1 MAYGLIGTG
10 RGMASSAKAGFSKAA
25 GLEQSRD
32 MMQTQL
38 EQAASAQKKSM
49 IGTTAG
55 LGAQYGMSQMGGQA
69 IAGALGA
76 GGTMAGASGLAGAG
90 IAGGAGAGGLSAATA
105 GAAAGPWRAL
115 IGAGIGLLLG
125 EMF

>member
-1 MAYGLIGTG
+1 MAG
-10 RGMASSAKAGFSKAA
+10 SAKAGFSKAA
-25 GLEQSRD
+25 GLEQSRE

-69 IAGALGA
+69 IAGALGT
-76 GGTMAGASGLAGAG
+76 GGTMAGATGLAGAG
-90 IAGGAGAGGLSAATA
+90 AAATGSTLATA
-105 GAAAGPWRAL
+105 GAAAGPWGAL
-115 IGAGIGLLLG
+115 IGAGIGLLIG

>member
-25 GLEQSRD
+25 GLEQSRE

-69 IAGALGA
+69 IAGALGT
-76 GGTMAGASGLAGAG
+76 GGTMAGATGLAGAG
-90 IAGGAGAGGLSAATA
+90 AAATGSSLATA
-105 GAAAGPWRAL
+105 GAAAGPWGAL
-115 IGAGIGLLLG
+115 IGAGIGLLIG
-125 EMF
+125 ELF

>member
-25 GLEQSRD
+25 GLEQSRE

-69 IAGALGA
+69 IAGALGT
-76 GGTMAGASGLAGAG
+76 GGTIAGATGLAGAG
-90 IAGGAGAGGLSAATA
+90 AAATGSTLATA
-105 GAAAGPWRAL
+105 GAAAGPWGAL
-115 IGAGIGLLLG
+115 IGAGIGLLIG

>member
-25 GLEQSRD
+25 GLEQSRE

-69 IAGALGA
+69 IAGALGT
-76 GGTMAGASGLAGAG
+76 GGTMAGATGLAGAG
-90 IAGGAGAGGLSAATA
+90 AAATGSTLATA
-105 GAAAGPWRAL
+105 GAAAGPWGAL
-115 IGAGIGLLLG
+115 IGAGIGLLIG

>member
-25 GLEQSRD
+25 GLEQSRE

-69 IAGALGA
+69 IAGALGT
-76 GGTMAGASGLAGAG
+76 GGTMAGATGLAGAG
-90 IAGGAGAGGLSAATA
+90 AAATGSSLATA
-105 GAAAGPWRAL
+105 GAAAGPWGAL
-115 IGAGIGLLLG
+115 IGAGIGLLIG

>member
-1 MAYGLIGTG
+1 
-10 RGMASSAKAGFSKAA
+10 MASSAKAGFSKAA
-25 GLEQSRD
+25 GLEQSRE

-55 LGAQYGMSQMGGQA
+55 LGAQYGMSQMGG
-69 IAGALGA
+69 AGAAATGSTL
-76 GGTMAGASGLAGAG
+76 
-90 IAGGAGAGGLSAATA
+90 ATA
-105 GAAAGPWRAL
+105 GAAAGPWGAL
-115 IGAGIGLLLG
+115 IGAGIGLLIG

>member
-25 GLEQSRD
+25 GLEQSRE

-69 IAGALGA
+69 IAGALGT
-76 GGTMAGASGLAGAG
+76 GGTMAGATGLAGAG
-90 IAGGAGAGGLSAATA
+90 AAATGSTLATA
-105 GAAAGPWRAL
+105 GAAAGPWGAL
-115 IGAGIGLLLG
+115 IGAGIGLLIG
-125 EMF
+125 ELF

>member
-25 GLEQSRD
+25 GLEQSRE
-32 MMQTQL
+32 MMQTRL

-76 GGTMAGASGLAGAG
+76 GGTMAGATGLAGAG
-90 IAGGAGAGGLSAATA
+90 AAATGSTLATA
-105 GAAAGPWRAL
+105 GAAAGPWGAL
-115 IGAGIGLLLG
+115 IGAGIGLLIG
-125 EMF
+125 ELF

>member
-1 MAYGLIGTG
+1 
-10 RGMASSAKAGFSKAA
+10 MASSAKAGFSKAA
-25 GLEQSRD
+25 GLEQSRE

-69 IAGALGA
+69 IAGALGT
-76 GGTMAGASGLAGAG
+76 GGTMAGATGLAGAG
-90 IAGGAGAGGLSAATA
+90 AAATGSSLATA
-105 GAAAGPWRAL
+105 GAAAGPWGAL
-115 IGAGIGLLLG
+115 IGAGIGLLIG

>member
-10 RGMASSAKAGFSKAA
+10 RGMAGSAKAGLSKVA
-25 GLEQSRD
+25 GLEHSRE

-55 LGAQYGMSQMGGQA
+55 LGAQYGMSAAGGQA
-69 IAGALGA
+69 IAGALGT
-76 GGTMAGASGLAGAG
+76 GGTMAGATGLAGAG
-90 IAGGAGAGGLSAATA
+90 AAATGSSLATA
-105 GAAAGPWRAL
+105 GAAAGPWGAL
-115 IGAGIGLLLG
+115 IGAGIGLLIG
-125 EMF
+125 ELF